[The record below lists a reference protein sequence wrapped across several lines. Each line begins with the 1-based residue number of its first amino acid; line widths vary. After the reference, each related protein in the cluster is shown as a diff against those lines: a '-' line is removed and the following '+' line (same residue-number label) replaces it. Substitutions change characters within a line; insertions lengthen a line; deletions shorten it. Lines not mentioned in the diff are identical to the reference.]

1 MEEINLAFKLVISEG
16 AKSHQVEVDAAQS
29 KKLNGLTIGDEID
42 ASLVGLDGYKL
53 KITGGSDKNGFP
65 MKKDVSGQRKIRSL
79 LSGGLGFEPI
89 RDGQRRR
96 KTIRGNTVSDNIVQ
110 INTIVT
116 EKGSKSIDELL
127 SAEEAE

>member
-1 MEEINLAFKLVISEG
+1 LAFKLVISEG
-16 AKSHQVEVDAAQS
+16 EKSHQLEVDAAQS
-29 KKLNGLTIGDEID
+29 KKLNGLKIGEEID

-65 MKKDVSGQRKIRSL
+65 MKKDVDGPRRIKSL
-79 LSGGLGFEPI
+79 LSGGLGFEPK

-96 KTIRGNTVSDNIVQ
+96 KTVRGNTVSDDIVQ
-110 INTIVT
+110 INTVVT

-127 SAEEAE
+127 GAGEAEE

>member
-79 LSGGLGFEPI
+79 LSGGLGFEPR

-127 SAEEAE
+127 GAEEAE

>member
-1 MEEINLAFKLVISEG
+1 MAFKLVISEG

-65 MKKDVSGQRKIRSL
+65 MKKDI
-79 LSGGLGFEPI
+79 
-89 RDGQRRR
+89 DGQRRMKSLLSSGIGFKPKRDGERRR
-96 KTIRGNTVSDNIVQ
+96 KTVRGNTISDETVQ
-110 INTIVT
+110 INTIVI
-116 EKGSKSIDELL
+116 EKGEKDINELL
-127 SAEEAE
+127 ESKE